1 MRAAQS
7 AGDSLQHLRRGLDS
21 GFDYPLRALVR
32 DSEGFKELWAW
43 AARGETPAQP
53 RPPVAFSREM
63 VIVAAMGSHPTSDAG
78 IRIDSVITRGPSLVV
93 HVSVYSDTRNLCTTG
108 RRVVTHPVDVVKAST
123 FSGDVVFR
131 ERYFA
136 AGCKMY

>member
-63 VIVAAMGSHPTSDAG
+63 VIVAAMGSHPTS
-78 IRIDSVITRGPSLVV
+78 
-93 HVSVYSDTRNLCTTG
+93 VYSYTRNLCTTG